1 MNGERERERGGG
13 RGMEGERDGGR
24 GGREGG
30 REAKFL
36 INKKINSCSDTLRF
50 FVAVPVTQ

>member
-1 MNGERERERGGG
+1 MERERERGGG
-13 RGMEGERDGGR
+13 GGGGGGGR
-24 GGREGG
+24 GGGG
-30 REAKFL
+30 SEAKFL